1 MNKVMLIGRLTKTP
15 ELRSTQTGKQV
26 CSFTIATNRINN
38 EECDFIN
45 CVVWDKQ
52 AENLCKYQVKGS
64 LIGVIGQLRQETY
77 NDTKGNKRTSY
88 VVFCSEIE
96 YLSSVSHKED
106 KVVAN
111 SGNPFA
117 EMSTKVES
125 DIGQS
130 IEITD
135 QDLPF

>member
-1 MNKVMLIGRLTKTP
+1 MNKVALIGRLTKTP

-77 NDTKGNKRTSY
+77 NDTKGNKKTSY
-88 VVFCSEIE
+88 VVYCTNIE
-96 YLSSVSHKED
+96 YLSNSSKKEE
-106 KVVAN
+106 
-111 SGNPFA
+111 NPFK

-125 DIGQS
+125 DIGEQ
-130 IEITD
+130 IDVED
-135 QDLPF
+135 ALPF

>member
-1 MNKVMLIGRLTKTP
+1 MLIGRLTKNP

-88 VVFCSEIE
+88 VVYCTNIE
-96 YLSSVSHKED
+96 YLSNTSHKEENEE
-106 KVVAN
+106 KEE
-111 SGNPFA
+111 NPYA
-117 EMSTKVES
+117 EMNTKVES
-125 DIGQS
+125 DIGQQ
-130 IEITD
+130 IEITPD
-135 QDLPF
+135 DLPF

>member
-1 MNKVMLIGRLTKTP
+1 MTKNP
-15 ELRSTQTGKQV
+15 ELRATQTGKQV

-38 EECDFIN
+38 EEADFIN

-52 AENLCKYQVKGS
+52 AENLCKYQSKGS

-88 VVFCSEIE
+88 VVYCSEIE
-96 YLSSVSHKED
+96 YLQSSAKKEE
-106 KVVAN
+106 
-111 SGNPFA
+111 NPFK
-117 EMSTKVES
+117 EMKTKVES

-130 IEITD
+130 ITID
-135 QDLPF
+135 DDSLPF

>member
-1 MNKVMLIGRLTKTP
+1 MLIGRLTKTP
-15 ELRSTQTGKQV
+15 ELRATQSGKQV
-26 CSFTIATNRINN
+26 CSFTIATNRING
-38 EECDFIN
+38 EEADFIN

-88 VVFCSEIE
+88 VVLCNEIE
-96 YLSSVSHKED
+96 YLQTSTKKEE
-106 KVVAN
+106 
-111 SGNPFA
+111 NPYKD
-117 EMSTKVES
+117 MNTKVES

-130 IEITD
+130 ITIED
-135 QDLPF
+135 SDLPF

>member
-15 ELRSTQTGKQV
+15 ELRTTQSGKQV
-26 CSFTIATNRINN
+26 SSFTIATNRINN

-88 VVFCSEIE
+88 VVYCSEIE
-96 YLSSVSHKED
+96 YLQSSTKKED
-106 KVVAN
+106 
-111 SGNPFA
+111 NPFK
-117 EMSTKVES
+117 EMNTKVES

>member
-1 MNKVMLIGRLTKTP
+1 MLIGRLTKTP

-77 NDTKGNKRTSY
+77 NDKRTSY
-88 VVFCSEIE
+88 VVLCNEIE
-96 YLSSVSHKED
+96 YLQTSTKKEE
-106 KVVAN
+106 
-111 SGNPFA
+111 NPYKN
-117 EMSTKVES
+117 MNTKVES

-130 IEITD
+130 IKITPD
-135 QDLPF
+135 DLPF